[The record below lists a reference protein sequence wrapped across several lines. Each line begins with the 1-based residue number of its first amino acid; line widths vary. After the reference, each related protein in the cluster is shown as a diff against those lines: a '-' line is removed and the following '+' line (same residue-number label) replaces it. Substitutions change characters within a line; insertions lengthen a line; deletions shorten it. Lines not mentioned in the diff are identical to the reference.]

1 MIRFTTLRMPALAL
15 AAAAMTFGT
24 GVSLAV
30 SASAEPQPYVA
41 NSSYDGYCYVKKA
54 DLAGKD
60 AAIGAAAGALAGGLF
75 GKKGDKTKSAVI
87 GGAVGGVAGYVV
99 GKNSSEKIRCRQA
112 NYYVYTRGY
121 YEPSARPDHRV
132 VYFEDRPAGM
142 NYYYISSKGKI
153 LRYKG
158 R

>member
-1 MIRFTTLRMPALAL
+1 MTRFTTLRMPALAL

-41 NSSYDGYCYVKKA
+41 NGRYDGYCYVKKS

-60 AAIGAAAGALAGGLF
+60 AAIGAAAGALAGGLL
-75 GKKGDKTKSAVI
+75 GKKGDKTKTAVI

-99 GKNSSEKIRCRQA
+99 GKNSNQKIRCRNA
-112 NYYVYTRGY
+112 SYYVYNKGF

-142 NYYYISSKGKI
+142 NYYYITSKGKV

-158 R
+158 